1 MQDWHLFKDSRFS
14 LQFRYPPNTPQGY
27 FVNKS
32 ESQQDDAL
40 RVHFVARDSQELYFE
55 VTKYPAFL
63 AQVEYQQHKADLE
76 KRLDEFR
83 ITELKKITWKSLP
96 AYEYSFEWSR
106 GTRSVI
112 LFERNGA
119 TYRILYDPRSPLN
132 NQVLST
138 LEWTD

>member
-1 MQDWHLFKDSRFS
+1 MQDWQLFKDSRFS

-27 FVNKS
+27 SVDKS

-40 RVHFVARDSQELYFE
+40 RVHFISRDSQELYFE
-55 VTKYPAFL
+55 VTKYSALL
-63 AQVEYQQHKADLE
+63 ARIEYQQHKAELE
-76 KRLDEFR
+76 KRFSELV
-83 ITELKKITWKSLP
+83 ITESKEISWKSLP
-96 AYEYSFEWSR
+96 AYEYSFEWSK

-132 NQVLST
+132 NQMLST
-138 LEWTD
+138 FEWTD